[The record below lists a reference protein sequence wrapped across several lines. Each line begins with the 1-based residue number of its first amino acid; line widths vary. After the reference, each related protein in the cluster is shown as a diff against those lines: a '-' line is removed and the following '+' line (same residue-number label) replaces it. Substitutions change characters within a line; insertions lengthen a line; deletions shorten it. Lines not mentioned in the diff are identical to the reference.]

1 MLRKKVTIKLFIL
14 ACLCCNISFPLP
26 HSKPQL
32 IPAPFAGVE
41 VGGTILKSHKSNQ
54 TTLG

>member
-1 MLRKKVTIKLFIL
+1 MLRKKGTIKLFIS

-32 IPAPFAGVE
+32 ISALFAGVE
-41 VGGTILKSHKSNQ
+41 VGGTILKSHKRNQ